1 MQLYTI
7 IAFVF
12 LCQWKSCGHPHLFR
26 VRIFLRKIEMH
37 CALHKWGDYVIV
49 CNLTD
54 QFFLYSAL
62 FNFFK
67 LCIETSKAAV

>member
-54 QFFLYSAL
+54 QFF
-62 FNFFK
+62 
-67 LCIETSKAAV
+67 